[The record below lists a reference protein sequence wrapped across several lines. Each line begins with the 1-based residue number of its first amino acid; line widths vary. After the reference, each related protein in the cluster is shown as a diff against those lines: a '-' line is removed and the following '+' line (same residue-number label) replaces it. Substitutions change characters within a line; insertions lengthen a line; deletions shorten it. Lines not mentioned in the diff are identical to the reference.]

1 MLLICNYCLTTSQM
15 LKNSTMIEIW
25 YFHFRDFPVSLWNL
39 LLPWLSLKSFIS
51 FGKPAVSV
59 ESQQPQ
65 TEACQTGDLLLLWSV
80 WVRNTYIV
88 LSILFSWLLEQ
99 ASRSSRYCLTLRSLS
114 IYFFSTIIKTI
125 ASYWFL
131 KTFLENVCIL
141 YGPFPI
147 PFFAWDGFC
156 IAITNSYIFIDCHY

>member
-65 TEACQTGDLLLLWSV
+65 TEACQTGDLIFSCGVYESRIL
-80 WVRNTYIV
+80 T
-88 LSILFSWLLEQ
+88 LFSP
-99 ASRSSRYCLTLRSLS
+99 
-114 IYFFSTIIKTI
+114 FFSAGCLRRLPGVADI
-125 ASYWFL
+125 AWLWGVSVFIFSPPLL
-131 KTFLENVCIL
+131 KLLPATGSLK
-141 YGPFPI
+141 P
-147 PFFAWDGFC
+147 
-156 IAITNSYIFIDCHY
+156 S